1 MKDKI
6 IKDYDQFKKVNE
18 SDMSL
23 FGFLAGQVGGSLEK
37 AAKQRALAMVLE
49 YFGVPKIDNNDPQ
62 GKSQWITELF
72 VKIMSEVSLPDCDR
86 FLDGSLAINDSKYW
100 VPRIAK
106 ALKYQ
111 IIQLGRPSAG
121 DVVEFL
127 GVTPGGFLGRL
138 ITNMYSEY
146 ILDEKRLEQ
155 TILALWKLV
164 MKEDF
169 IPQRKADEIYQAE
182 YDKLTDEQKEKVEG
196 SVWKASM
203 KQKDF
208 ARTKGD

>member
-6 IKDYDQFKKVNE
+6 IKDFDRFKEVNE
-18 SDMSL
+18 SDMTL
-23 FGFLAGQVGGSLEK
+23 FGLLSGMAGDSLEK
-37 AAKQRALAMVLE
+37 AAKQRATAMILE
-49 YFGVPKIDNNDPQ
+49 YFGVPPIDPNNPE
-62 GKSQWITELF
+62 GKGQWITEFFIKL
-72 VKIMSEVSLPDCDR
+72 VSEVTLKDCDK
-86 FLDGSLAINDSKYW
+86 FILGQMPLNDEEYW
-100 VPRIAK
+100 VPKIAK
-106 ALKYQ
+106 TLKYQ

-121 DVVEFL
+121 DVIAFL
-127 GVTPGGFLGRL
+127 GVTPNGFIGRL
-138 ITNMYSEY
+138 ISNMYTEF

-155 TILALWKLV
+155 TIVALWRLV

-169 IPQRKADEIYQAE
+169 IPQKKADEIYREA
-182 YDKLTDEQKEKVEG
+182 YNKLSDEQKDKVDG